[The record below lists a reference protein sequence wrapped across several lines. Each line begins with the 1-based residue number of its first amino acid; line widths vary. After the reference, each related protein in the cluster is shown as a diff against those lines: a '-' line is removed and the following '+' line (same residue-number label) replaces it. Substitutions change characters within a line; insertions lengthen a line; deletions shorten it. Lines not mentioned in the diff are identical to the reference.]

1 MSVKHDT
8 TAYIMLKSY
17 REMISKN
24 MRDFMKVNGYETIAS
39 LHRAYCDMYPDDD
52 LPLMTFGRWIN
63 GESLPDLYYLSHLAK
78 FMDMDIYELV
88 YGKPVHVRSRE
99 GD

>member
-1 MSVKHDT
+1 MAVKHDT
-8 TAYIMLKSY
+8 TAYVMLKSY

-24 MRDFMKVNGYETIAS
+24 LRDFMKLKGYETNAS
-39 LHRAYCDMYPDDD
+39 LYRAYCDAYPDDD
-52 LPLMTFGRWIN
+52 LALMTFGRWIN
-63 GESLPDLYYLSHLAK
+63 AETLPNLYYLSHLAK

>member
-39 LHRAYCDMYPDDD
+39 LHRAYCDTYPDDD

-63 GESLPDLYYLSHLAK
+63 GENLPNLYFLSHLAN

-88 YGKPVHVRSRE
+88 YGKPVNLRSKE